1 LEEETVV
8 STEVPARATLGAVSP
23 FFIVSNLQ
31 RALEFYRDGLG
42 FEVTFTATDADP
54 FFATVR
60 RDGVQFLLKVV
71 AEDVAALPNR
81 RRHADARW
89 DAFVYVPDPDALAAE
104 LDSRGVAF
112 SAPLAD
118 TDDGLRGFE
127 LEDRDGYL
135 LFFGRP
141 R

>member
-1 LEEETVV
+1 MASTPVV
-8 STEVPARATLGAVSP
+8 ARAALGSVSP
-23 FFIVSNLQ
+23 FFIVGDLP
-31 RALEFYRDGLG
+31 RALEFYRDRLG
-42 FEVTFTATDADP
+42 FEVTFTATEADP

-71 AEDVAALPNR
+71 GDEVGAQPNR
-81 RRHADARW
+81 TRHPYARW
-89 DAFVYVPDPDALAAE
+89 DAFVYVLEPDALAAE
-104 LDSRGVAF
+104 FEGRGVVF

-127 LEDRDGYL
+127 VADTDGYL

>member
-1 LEEETVV
+1 MA
-8 STEVPARATLGAVSP
+8 STQIDARATLASVSP
-23 FFIVSNLQ
+23 FFIVGNLQ
-31 RALEFYRDGLG
+31 RALDFYRDGLG
-42 FEVTFTATDADP
+42 FEVTFTAPDADP

-71 AEDVAALPNR
+71 GEGVDPQPNQA
-81 RRHADARW
+81 RHPHARW
-89 DAFVYVPDPDALAAE
+89 DAFVHVPDPDPLAAE
-104 LDSRGVAF
+104 FDDRGVVF

-127 LEDRDGYL
+127 VADADGYL
-135 LFFGRP
+135 LFFGCP